1 MSIKIDICISVTGV
15 TELKKWTILSELN
28 ILCENNDDLQQNID
42 HINVLR
48 VPL

>member
-1 MSIKIDICISVTGV
+1 MSIKIDICISVTRV
-15 TELKKWTILSELN
+15 TELKKWTIFSELN
-28 ILCENNDDLQQNID
+28 LLSENNDDLQQNID